1 MVTRPHYD
9 TPPGVSFNPKSKW
22 MMENLRLMS
31 PPDSSTNLEE
41 LIAIARSAKAD
52 PIVARKPAHDKLYVL
67 QARFQQKQLQEK
79 EQKLL
84 QLYDQ
89 QQQRAHQVAQRGSA
103 GSNGSNGSG
112 KNNIIT
118 TTGSV
123 RQLFEERRQQ
133 SNVKG
138 IDKSYPLDPL
148 RSKKKPTGQA
158 LNVRRNNAQPA
169 KRGTTR
175 THGTVQAANNNR
187 AAAVSRESY
196 ASSRSSSNSY
206 KDSSIQRES
215 FTRESYASS
224 RGDYDEPSESSRQQL
239 NGHAKHY
246 EINIDEV
253 IDNEAMERNRLLA
266 KFHQVDVDK
275 RRHFDIE
282 SDDIP
287 GDENY
292 FGSRRSSLDPP
303 RNTAAALKSN
313 NNARKS
319 NALTAATVAPV
330 TAAVAAAVNATKKPT
345 IPTGARQSTV
355 MKTTKSASLKIRKK
369 APLSRKT
376 VLEGRPRSTS
386 LTKINPAKDSTR
398 KQEDAMSKSV
408 GSWDREMDWNTL
420 KSTSLIFEMI
430 RKASKLDQIG
440 GDSDKIGKVRKM
452 VTKIENSIPSTSNA
466 NAEADGNTEPAEKSS
481 TEADTNNQQQQQQ
494 PSTSAITDSDL
505 CKSDAAREAIEVSAT
520 SREILLRNIQSEDQG
535 DGLLQREEINLL
547 SIRGKRESSVEQ
559 PSEYQEIVVANQTI
573 EKRAEN
579 RPKSVRRASFEL
591 KRIMFEQI
599 QGRESFQRYDSVESA
614 LRHFDSIVGS
624 EPVPTRETDNSQMD
638 RSTFRLC
645 SKDAI
650 KKNSETRRG
659 FERHT
664 SAWSIRTLKDS
675 AYRHVKTPV
684 AAKRA
689 FTRRG
694 KKLLEARDSIELAR
708 VPVKMKLPACRRKI
722 LLVSNSRPA
731 ENDDTAPV
739 KSQSFRSREGR
750 VARLKSLFSR
760 EQTPKN
766 HDFSPSTTRNSIS
779 EYKAKKNVAPYPS
792 SKSPDNLS
800 EKSRASGSLKFL
812 GRLNG
817 SNGELENG
825 FSTAARKSNVSAV
838 DGLVDDNDEK
848 QSGYVAVAPRTTSS
862 LSSNSSVGTNRSHG
876 STASRPTGKPKAAP
890 PTPAASDSLSTCK
903 ICNRRFATDRI
914 GLHEQICAKTS
925 QKKRKQFDAVTHRVK
940 GTELESFVQK
950 PGKKQGKAAAKPAAA
965 SVEPSKSNWRRKH
978 EDFINAIRSAKQMQ
992 AHLASGGKLSDL
1004 PPPPPSDTSDYI
1016 QCPHCSRKFNQ
1027 GAAERHIPKC
1037 ANMQHNK
1044 PNPRAPP
1051 RSRR

>member
-9 TPPGVSFNPKSKW
+9 TPPGVSLNPKSKW

-41 LIAIARSAKAD
+41 L
-52 PIVARKPAHDKLYVL
+52 
-67 QARFQQKQLQEK
+67 ARFQQKQLQEK

-103 GSNGSNGSG
+103 GSNGSTGSG
-112 KNNIIT
+112 KNSIIT

-158 LNVRRNNAQPA
+158 VNGRRNNAQPA

-175 THGTVQAANNNR
+175 TNGTVQAANNNR

-224 RGDYDEPSESSRQQL
+224 RGDYDEPNESSRQQL

-330 TAAVAAAVNATKKPT
+330 TAAVAAAVNATKKPA

-386 LTKINPAKDSTR
+386 LSKINPAKNSTR

-430 RKASKLDQIG
+430 RKASKLGQIG
-440 GDSDKIGKVRKM
+440 GDSDKIGKVRKI

-466 NAEADGNTEPAEKSS
+466 NAEAAGNTEPAEKSS
-481 TEADTNNQQQQQQ
+481 TEADINNQQQQ

-520 SREILLRNIQSEDQG
+520 SREILLRNIQSEDEG
-535 DGLLQREEINLL
+535 DGLL

-579 RPKSVRRASFEL
+579 RPKRVRRASFEL
-591 KRIMFEQI
+591 KRMMFEQI

-624 EPVPTRETDNSQMD
+624 EPVLTREPDNSQMD

-650 KKNSETRRG
+650 KKNSGRG

-675 AYRHVKTPV
+675 AYRHVKNPV

-689 FTRRG
+689 FARRG

-708 VPVKMKLPACRRKI
+708 VPVKTKLPACRRKI

-766 HDFSPSTTRNSIS
+766 HDFSPSTTRNSTS
-779 EYKAKKNVAPYPS
+779 DYKAKKNVAPYPS

-812 GRLNG
+812 GRLSG

-825 FSTAARKSNVSAV
+825 FSTAARKSKVSAV
-838 DGLVDDNDEK
+838 DGLMDDNDEK
-848 QSGYVAVAPRTTSS
+848 QSGYVAAAPRTTSS

-890 PTPAASDSLSTCK
+890 PTPAARSTPSSKGSAASNDDSLSTCK

-925 QKKRKQFDAVTHRVK
+925 QKKRKQFDALTHRVK

-950 PGKKQGKAAAKPAAA
+950 PVKKQGKAAAKPAAA